1 MYIYIY
7 VCVYIYVYIC
17 IYVYMYIYICVYMY
31 MYIYKCIYIYIYMYV
46 YIIDPMNYDREDIH
60 KNMRISSGL
69 FYTPSMEPIFD
80 VTASMMVWSGV
91 TLS

>member
-1 MYIYIY
+1 M
-7 VCVYIYVYIC
+7 
-17 IYVYMYIYICVYMY
+17 
-31 MYIYKCIYIYIYMYV
+31 YIYMYV

-80 VTASMMVWSGV
+80 VTAKHDGLVWSNSLIIFLQGSRFKD
-91 TLS
+91 LRKL

>member
-1 MYIYIY
+1 M
-7 VCVYIYVYIC
+7 
-17 IYVYMYIYICVYMY
+17 
-31 MYIYKCIYIYIYMYV
+31 YIYMYV